1 MTTMT
6 TIHLDKSKFSSISE
20 LISIYAV
27 ERPNTVALRYRDVVV
42 TYKELQR
49 YSEQILAAIQYNDIP
64 PYSAIAIV
72 SSNPL
77 LSTLALLGVISA
89 RCVAVPIALSSSP
102 EQIASVIADASVP
115 LVFLDTEFLE
125 GLPSVGVKV
134 ANLDEFDSWLAP
146 EGFAAT
152 HIDISPADPFN
163 IIYSSGTT
171 GTPKGIIHTH
181 GMRWSQ
187 ITAYGQIV
195 PQCDSAVT
203 LIATPIYSN
212 TTLVSLLPSLAYG
225 GTAVLMGKFDAY
237 EYLVEAQNLRATHT
251 MLVPV
256 QYQRIMALTQFD
268 DFDLS
273 SFIFKSCT
281 GAPFSPELKADV
293 IRRWPGALLEIYG
306 MTEGGG
312 TCVLLANEFP
322 NKLHTVGKPVPGCE
336 IRLIDA
342 QGNEVN
348 SGDIGEVVGRSNMMM
363 AGYHG
368 RPDVTQEATW
378 IDANGNK
385 YIRHGDLGR
394 FDEEGFLTLL
404 GRIKDMIIS
413 GGFNI
418 YPSDIEAVLRL
429 HPSVADCAVIGIPSV
444 AWGETP
450 FAFYVPKHDSL
461 SPDEVITWVNQRMG
475 KTQRLSGAQ
484 AIAQLPL
491 SATGKVLKRELRALF
506 LAEHSTP
513 LAL

>member
-1 MTTMT
+1 MTTF
-6 TIHLDKSKFSSISE
+6 HLGKSKFSPLSE
-20 LISIYAV
+20 LISIHAN
-27 ERPNTVALRYRDVVV
+27 ERSGAIALRYKDIVV

-49 YSEQILAAIQYNDIP
+49 YSEQILAAIQYNKIP
-64 PYSAIAIV
+64 PRTAIAIA

-89 RCVAVPIALSSSP
+89 GCVAVPVALSSSP
-102 EQIASVIADASVP
+102 EQIASVIADACIP
-115 LVFLDTEFLE
+115 LVFLDNEFLQ
-125 GLPSVGVKV
+125 GLPSIGAKV
-134 ANLDEFDSWLAP
+134 ANLDDFDSWLAP
-146 EGFAAT
+146 EEFAVT
-152 HIDISPADPFN
+152 HVEISPADPFN

-187 ITAYGQIV
+187 IAAYGQIV
-195 PQCDSAVT
+195 PRCDSAVT

-212 TTLVSLLPSLAYG
+212 TTLVCLLPSLAYG

-237 EYLVEAQNLRATHT
+237 EYLVEAQNSRATHT

-256 QYQRIMALTQFD
+256 QYQRIMASTKFD
-268 DFDLS
+268 DFDLG

-293 IRRWPGALLEIYG
+293 ISRWPGALLEIYG

-312 TCVLLANEFP
+312 SCVLLANEHP
-322 NKLHTVGKPVPGCE
+322 DKLHTVGQPVLGCE

-348 SGDIGEVVGRSNMMM
+348 SGEIGEVVGRSNMMM

-368 RPDVTQEATW
+368 RPDTTREAIW
-378 IDANGNK
+378 IDANGDRF
-385 YIRHGDLGR
+385 IRHGDLGR
-394 FDEEGFLTLL
+394 FDDEGFLTLL

-429 HPSVADCAVIGIPSV
+429 HPFVADCAVIGVPSV
-444 AWGETP
+444 NWGETP
-450 FAFYVPKHDSL
+450 YAFYVPKNHSL
-461 SPDEVITWVNQRMG
+461 SPNEVITWVNERMG

-491 SATGKVLKRELRALF
+491 SAIGKVLKRELRALF
-506 LAEHSTP
+506 LTEHPTS
-513 LAL
+513 LA

>member
-1 MTTMT
+1 MTTL
-6 TIHLDKSKFSSISE
+6 HLSTSKFLHISE
-20 LISIYAV
+20 LISIHAV
-27 ERPNTVALRYRDVVV
+27 ERPDTEAIRYRDVVV

-49 YSEQILAAIQYNDIP
+49 YSEQIAASIQYYGIP
-64 PYSAIAIV
+64 PYTAIAIA

-77 LSTLALLGVISA
+77 LSTLAFLGVIRA
-89 RCVAVPIALSSSP
+89 GCVAVPVALSSSP
-102 EQIASVIADASVP
+102 EQMASVISDACVP
-115 LVFLDTEFLE
+115 LIFLDTEFLE
-125 GLPSVGVKV
+125 GFPSIGIRI
-134 ANLDEFDSWLAP
+134 ANLDELDSWLAP
-146 EGFAAT
+146 TGFTAT
-152 HIDISPADPFN
+152 DVVISPADPFN

-171 GTPKGIIHTH
+171 GTPKGIVHTH

-187 ITAYGQIV
+187 IAAYGQIV

-203 LIATPIYSN
+203 LVATPIYSN

-237 EYLVEAQNLRATHT
+237 EFLVEAQCSRATHT

-256 QYQRIMALTQFD
+256 QYQRIMALPEFD
-268 DFDLS
+268 DFDLD

-281 GAPFSPELKADV
+281 GAPFSTELKADV

-312 TCVLLANEFP
+312 TCVLMANQYL
-322 NKLHTVGKPVPGCE
+322 NKLHTVGQPVPGCE

-342 QGNEVN
+342 QGREVDA
-348 SGDIGEVVGRSNMMM
+348 GEIGEVVGRSNFMM
-363 AGYHG
+363 AGYLG
-368 RPDVTQEATW
+368 RPDATHEATW
-378 IDANGNK
+378 IDADGKK

-394 FDEEGFLTLL
+394 FDNEGFLTLL
-404 GRIKDMIIS
+404 GRTKDMIIS

-429 HPSVADCAVIGIPSV
+429 HPLIEDCAVIGIPS
-444 AWGETP
+444 ATWGETP
-450 FAFYVPKHDSL
+450 FAFYVSKTGLLD
-461 SPDEVITWVNQRMG
+461 PDEVISWVNERIG

-484 AIAQLPL
+484 ALEQLPL
-491 SATGKVLKRELRALF
+491 SVIGKVLKRELRALF

-513 LAL
+513 L

>member
-1 MTTMT
+1 MTTL
-6 TIHLDKSKFSSISE
+6 HFDNKSKFSPISD
-20 LISIYAV
+20 LIAIHAN
-27 ERPNTVALRYRDVVV
+27 ERSDTVALRFRDVFV
-42 TYKELQR
+42 TYKELQH
-49 YSEQILAAIQYNDIP
+49 YSEQILAAIQYNNIP
-64 PYSAIAIV
+64 PHTAIAIA

-77 LSTLALLGVISA
+77 LATLAFLGVISA
-89 RCVAVPIALSSSP
+89 ACVAVPISLSSSP
-102 EQIASVIADASVP
+102 EQIASVIADACIP
-115 LVFLDTEFLE
+115 LIFLDGEFLE
-125 GLPSVGVKV
+125 SLPSTGIRV

-146 EGFAAT
+146 EGFAT
-152 HIDISPADPFN
+152 TYVDISPADPFN

-187 ITAYGQIV
+187 IAAYGQIV

-212 TTLVSLLPSLAYG
+212 TTLVSLLPSLACG

-237 EYLVEAQNLRATHT
+237 EYLVEAQNSRATHT

-268 DFDLS
+268 DFDLG

-312 TCVLLANEFP
+312 TCVLLANECP

-368 RPDVTQEATW
+368 RPDMTHEATW
-378 IDANGNK
+378 IDANGNG

-394 FDEEGFLTLL
+394 FDKEGFLTLL
-404 GRIKDMIIS
+404 GRTKDMIIS
-413 GGFNI
+413 GGFNV
-418 YPSDIEAVLRL
+418 YPTDIEAVLRT
-429 HPSVADCAVIGIPSV
+429 HPLVEDCAVIGIPSV
-444 AWGETP
+444 TWGETP
-450 FAFYVPKHDSL
+450 FAFYVSKDDLLNPH
-461 SPDEVITWVNQRMG
+461 EVITWVNERMG

-506 LAEHSTP
+506 LTEHSTP
-513 LAL
+513 LVL